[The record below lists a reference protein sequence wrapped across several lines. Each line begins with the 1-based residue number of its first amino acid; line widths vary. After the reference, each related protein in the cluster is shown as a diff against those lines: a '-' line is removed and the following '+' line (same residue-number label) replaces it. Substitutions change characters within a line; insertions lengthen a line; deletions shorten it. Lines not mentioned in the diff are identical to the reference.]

1 MKFDQAVDKIL
12 HENYFG
18 GSPNERETRVK
29 RHVGVTEDEQ
39 EADFMNK
46 DEVKNIQ
53 KMLNTGIED
62 RRGGKKKSSLQLV
75 DVNQLS
81 PAGRE
86 FIAKLDHAAD
96 MYKQGGQIRSP
107 NPELTSQARDFED
120 VAFEEAFGQV
130 QLDYVAFDRGEGF
143 GGAHVY
149 RYPNVA
155 GGENQQKGMPHDKD
169 GFRLMCQSTANK
181 DDDTPEELSLFPLDQ
196 WEVVNLFARGSEEP
210 ILTRGRITS

>member
-1 MKFDQAVDKIL
+1 MKFDQAVNNIL

-18 GSPNERETRVK
+18 GSPAEQSSGIR

-39 EADFMNK
+39 ESDFMSK
-46 DEVKNIQ
+46 DEVKQMQN
-53 KMLNTGIED
+53 MLNKGIED
-62 RRGGKKKSSLQLV
+62 RRGGKKKSNLQLV
-75 DVNQLS
+75 DPNLLS
-81 PAGRE
+81 PSGRE
-86 FIAKLDHAAD
+86 FIAKLDHAAE

-107 NPELTSQARDFED
+107 NPELTSQAADFED
-120 VAFEEAFGQV
+120 QAFQESFSQV

-155 GGENQQKGMPHDKD
+155 GGENQQSGMPHDKD

-181 DDDTPEELSLFPLDQ
+181 GDDTPEALPLFPLDQ

-210 ILTRGRITS
+210 ILTRGKITQ